1 MIKSSIAANEVY
13 AVAVYY
19 SDRAL
24 RLGLPPRAHFSKS
37 SASPLVLRLLKSA
50 RLMLQYEQQRMQRG
64 GREDG
69 QKLIHEL
76 TGEQKDLFPLFSTD
90 ASNW

>member
-1 MIKSSIAANEVY
+1 MIKSSVAANEAY
-13 AVAVYY
+13 TITVYY

-37 SASPLVLRLLKSA
+37 SASPLVLHLIKSA
-50 RLMLQYEQQRMQRG
+50 RLMLQYEQQRMQKG

-76 TGEQKDLFPLFSTD
+76 TGE
-90 ASNW
+90 

>member
-1 MIKSSIAANEVY
+1 VIKSSGAANEAY

-24 RLGLPPRAHFSKS
+24 RLGLPPCTQFLKS
-37 SASPLVLRLLKSA
+37 SASPLVLHLIKSA
-50 RLMLQYEQQRMQRG
+50 RLMLQYKQQCMKKG
-64 GREDG
+64 GHEDG

-76 TGEQKDLFPLFSTD
+76 TGE
-90 ASNW
+90 